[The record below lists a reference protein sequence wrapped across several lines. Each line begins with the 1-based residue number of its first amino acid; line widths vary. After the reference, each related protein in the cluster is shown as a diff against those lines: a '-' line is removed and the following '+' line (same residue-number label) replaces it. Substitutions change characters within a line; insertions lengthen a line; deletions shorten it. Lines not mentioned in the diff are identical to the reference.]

1 MNSKKRSGSLKSRY
15 RKSTDFEGSRYSS
28 MRRRPNYASK
38 KEYFGKRSTSMT
50 HSHSLSRIAKKNENK
65 KKTDLDNRIN
75 EMMMKFKSKE
85 YNEAITC
92 GETIL
97 KMYPNHTDA
106 YYIVG
111 LSASMLDQHQKTIQN
126 FEKLVALE
134 PKYKK
139 TVYLFLS
146 LSFKK
151 LGDKE
156 SGISILDK
164 AVKHFPKFYEAY
176 VSFDPFFN
184 LF

>member
-1 MNSKKRSGSLKSRY
+1 
-15 RKSTDFEGSRYSS
+15 
-28 MRRRPNYASK
+28 MRRRPNYKTK
-38 KEYFGKRSTSMT
+38 KEYFGKRSTSIT
-50 HSHSLSRIAKKNENK
+50 QSHSLSRMEKKQESQKN
-65 KKTDLDNRIN
+65 DLDKRIN
-75 EMMMKFKSKE
+75 EMMMKFKAKE
-85 YNEAITC
+85 YNEAISL

-111 LSASMLDQHQKTIQN
+111 LSASMLDQHKKTIQN

-164 AVKHFPKFYEAY
+164 AIKHFPKFYEAY
-176 VSFDPFFN
+176 VSTISFVFCNSFRFIEEN
-184 LF
+184 YI

>member
-1 MNSKKRSGSLKSRY
+1 M
-15 RKSTDFEGSRYSS
+15 
-28 MRRRPNYASK
+28 
-38 KEYFGKRSTSMT
+38 MT
-50 HSHSLSRIAKKNENK
+50 
-65 KKTDLDNRIN
+65 
-75 EMMMKFKSKE
+75 KFKTKE
-85 YNEAITC
+85 YNLAISH
-92 GETIL
+92 GENIL

-111 LSASMLDQHQKTIQN
+111 LSASMLDQHQKTINN
-126 FEKLVALE
+126 FEKLIARD

-176 VSFDPFFN
+176 VSPPFI
-184 LF
+184 